1 MDLIRWSSRL
11 SVGVTEFDNQ
21 HRNMIEMINTLHAA
35 MKTGKG
41 ASITGDIIDGL
52 IAYTS
57 SHFAAEE
64 LLMLQHNFPGFD
76 KHKAEHAALVKQV
89 LQMQSKYNE
98 GKALPQSL
106 MMFIKEWLMT
116 HILAEDREYG
126 PYLNSKGIT

>member
-11 SVGVTEFDNQ
+11 SVGVREFDNQ
-21 HRNMIEMINTLHAA
+21 HKNMIEMINTLHAA

-52 IAYTS
+52 IAYTG
-57 SHFAAEE
+57 SHFASEE
-64 LLMLQHNFPGFD
+64 LLMLQHNFPGFE
-76 KHKAEHAALVKQV
+76 KHKAEHAALVQQV
-89 LQMQSKYNE
+89 LQMQSKYKE
-98 GKALPQSL
+98 GKALPQTL

-116 HILAEDREYG
+116 HILAEDKEYG